1 MPLTQR
7 MKLGFGAIGAVAA
20 GALYVG
26 AGGPLPASLA
36 ALLRPAQQQAQPAG
50 TPGQPAQQ
58 AAGQQGR
65 PAGGGAGARP
75 PVTVVVAKA
84 ERRDMPVRLDAIG
97 TVQTIA
103 SVTLRSRVDS
113 QITEVM
119 FEDGAKVTK
128 GDVLFRLDAR
138 QIDAQIAQAEA
149 NVARDRASLASAEAD
164 LRRTEALAKRDFATD
179 KVLDAARAAVGV
191 LQASIKAG
199 EAQIDN
205 LKVQRSYYTISA
217 PISGR
222 IGVAGLK
229 IGNIA
234 RQGDG
239 SPVLGTIN
247 QTAPIYV
254 SFSMPQ
260 RHLPEIKAALAEG
273 TARVLATP
281 QGYAQGFEGTLAV
294 VDNAVDA
301 NTGTIAL
308 RATFANTDERLW
320 PGALCQ
326 VRLTLR
332 NEANALVVRRESV
345 LSGQNG
351 SFVFEVIEG
360 VARARI
366 VKVDRIIDQYAVIAS
381 GLRGDETIVIDG
393 QSLLADGSRVV
404 PRQPGLQ
411 PPGRNAPAAGAPP
424 AGERRQQGG

>member
-1 MPLTQR
+1 MPLTTR
-7 MKLGFGAIGAVAA
+7 MKLGFGAIGAIAA

-26 AGGPLPASLA
+26 AGGPLPASLS

-294 VDNAVDA
+294 VDNA
-301 NTGTIAL
+301 
-308 RATFANTDERLW
+308 
-320 PGALCQ
+320 C
-326 VRLTLR
+326 
-332 NEANALVVRRESV
+332 
-345 LSGQNG
+345 
-351 SFVFEVIEG
+351 
-360 VARARI
+360 
-366 VKVDRIIDQYAVIAS
+366 
-381 GLRGDETIVIDG
+381 
-393 QSLLADGSRVV
+393 
-404 PRQPGLQ
+404 
-411 PPGRNAPAAGAPP
+411 
-424 AGERRQQGG
+424 